1 MSSSG
6 LLIKRRWIAPEIVQI
21 STMDC
26 GPAAL
31 ACVLEGFRIPV
42 NYPRLREACQTD
54 VDGTS
59 IDALEVVA
67 NQLGL
72 DAAQVMVPP
81 EHLFLSD
88 AQVLPAIV
96 VVHHADR
103 ATHFVVVWRRL
114 GNYMQVMD
122 PAIGRRWVSC
132 QRFAQEVFRHE
143 LNVPAQEWRQ
153 WAGTDEFLRPLRQQM
168 AAVGVTGIQAQNL
181 IARASSDGL
190 WFGPAA
196 LDASVRFVKSVVDAG
211 GLSAGRQSAQLTATL
226 FDQTRQSTGDVF
238 KVIPKA
244 YWSAHADTLNAAGD
258 MELKLQGAVLLRIRS
273 KQTEKRQESRQEK
286 RQHTSTE
293 AQGVAQR
300 SPELAAALA
309 EKPPGP
315 FATLW
320 TFLKQDGLLSP
331 AALSAAMVI
340 AAAVVTIEL
349 LLFRGLFD
357 ITTVLTL
364 PSQRLWAMVGLL
376 ALVAMIMLVE
386 VPIASETMRLG
397 RHLEVRL
404 RMALLEKLPHLSDRY
419 FQSRP
424 VSDMADR
431 SHSIQ
436 MMRIVPGIGLHLV
449 QVVCDLCFTLL
460 GIILIDPQVLGWA
473 AVIVLTALIL
483 PLLVQPFLNERDL
496 RVRNHGSALNVF
508 YLDALLGLVPIRT
521 HRAERAV
528 RRLHEGLLVQWA
540 RSKRGFN
547 AVSVSAGSAQSL
559 VCVSLAA
566 LALYGHFM
574 RSGTASGADLL
585 LIFWMFKLPSL
596 GSTFAAMATQYPMQR
611 NVLLRLLEPLSAPTE
626 AATLVADVADVAANA
641 KKPPQ
646 SKAASLMPVAGTQ
659 EITSL
664 VTPEHPNGTS
674 LQITKGAV
682 LAAGHI
688 LLLDINLTIS
698 PGEHVAIV
706 GSSGAG
712 KSTLIGLILGWHR
725 LVTGQLQVDGAAPTA
740 MSQERMRHETAWVD
754 PAIQL
759 WNRSFLDNLMYAAD
773 DMRFES
779 INEVLESA
787 DLRQVLQKLPEG
799 LQTLLGESGALLSG
813 GEGQR
818 LRLARAFMQTHVRLA
833 LLDEPFRG
841 LDRTQRGK
849 LLVQVRRWWQDAT
862 LLCVTHDVAE
872 TRAFDRVLVI
882 EHGRIVEDG
891 PPAQLAATDSRYRE
905 LLDAETKLQER
916 IWAGPQWRHIRAEG
930 GRISEGSRIDALT
943 SELPRLKDGASV
955 PQTEAAA
962 G

>member
-1 MSSSG
+1 MNRPG
-6 LLIKRRWIAPEIVQI
+6 LLTKRRWMAPEIVQI

-31 ACVLEGFRIPV
+31 ACVLEGFYVPV

-72 DAAQVMVPP
+72 DAEQVMVPP
-81 EHLFLSD
+81 EHLFLNE
-88 AQVLPAIV
+88 AQVLPAIA

-114 GNYMQVMD
+114 GNYLQVMD

-132 QRFAQEVFRHE
+132 QRFAREVFRHE
-143 LNVPAQEWRQ
+143 LNVSAQEWRQ
-153 WAGTDEFLRPLRQQM
+153 WASTDEFLGPLRQQL
-168 AAVGVTGIQAQNL
+168 AAVGVTGTKAQNL
-181 IARASSDGL
+181 IARASGDMQ

-196 LDASVRFVKSVVDAG
+196 LDASVRFVKSVVEAG

-238 KVIPKA
+238 KVIPKT
-244 YWSAHADTLNAAGD
+244 YWSAHADKLNADGD
-258 MELKLQGAVLLRIRS
+258 LEFKLQGAVLLRIRS
-273 KQTEKRQESRQEK
+273 KQVEQDQESRQEK
-286 RQHTSTE
+286 RQHTSTQ
-293 AQGVAQR
+293 AQEVAQR

-357 ITTVLTL
+357 ITTLLTL
-364 PSQRLWAMVGLL
+364 PSQRLGAMVGLL

-460 GIILIDPQVLGWA
+460 GIMLIDPEVLGWA

-574 RSGTASGADLL
+574 RSGTANGADLL

-626 AATLVADVADVAANA
+626 AATLDAAVAANA
-641 KKPPQ
+641 NSPAQ
-646 SKAASLMPVAGTQ
+646 SKAASLMPVVDTR

-664 VTPEHPNGTS
+664 VSPEHPKGTS
-674 LQITKGAV
+674 VQITKGAV

-688 LLLDINLTIS
+688 LLLDINLKIS

-725 LVTGQLQVDGAAPTA
+725 LVTGQLQVDGAAPNA

-779 INEVLESA
+779 INDVLESA
-787 DLRQVLQKLPEG
+787 DLRQVLQKLPQG

-818 LRLARAFMQTHVRLA
+818 LRLARAFMQSNVRLA

-872 TRAFDRVLVI
+872 TRSFDRVLVI

-891 PPAQLAATDSRYRE
+891 PPAQLAAVDSRYRE

-916 IWAGPQWRHIRAEG
+916 I
-930 GRISEGSRIDALT
+930 
-943 SELPRLKDGASV
+943 
-955 PQTEAAA
+955 
-962 G
+962 

>member
-1 MSSSG
+1 MSRLS
-6 LLIKRRWIAPEIVQI
+6 LLTKRRWIAPEIVQI

-31 ACVLEGFRIPV
+31 ACVLEGFHIPV

-67 NQLGL
+67 NQLGV
-72 DAAQVMVPP
+72 DAEQVMVPP
-81 EHLFLSD
+81 EHLFLSE

-96 VVHHADR
+96 VVHHSDR
-103 ATHFVVVWRRL
+103 ATHFVVVWSRL
-114 GNYMQVMD
+114 GNYLQVMD

-132 QRFAQEVFRHE
+132 RRFAQEIFHHE
-143 LNVPAQEWRQ
+143 LTVPAAEWHQ
-153 WAGTDEFLRPLRQQM
+153 WAGTDDFLKPLRQQL
-168 AAVGVTGIQAQNL
+168 AAVGVTGTQAQNL
-181 IARASSDGL
+181 IARASSDL
-190 WFGPAA
+190 KWFGPAA

-226 FDQTRQSTGDVF
+226 FDQTRQSTDDVF
-238 KVIPKA
+238 KVIPKS
-244 YWSAHADTLNAAGD
+244 YWSAHAGQVKESGEL
-258 MELKLQGAVLLRIRS
+258 ELKLQGAVLLRIRS
-273 KQTEKRQESRQEK
+273 KQAEKHQEK
-286 RQHTSTE
+286 RQARTQDTSVQVHE
-293 AQGVAQR
+293 VAQR
-300 SPELAAALA
+300 SPELAAALV

-357 ITTVLTL
+357 LTTVLSL
-364 PSQRLWAMVGLL
+364 PSQRLAAVVGLL

-404 RMALLEKLPHLSDRY
+404 RMALLAKLPHLSDRY

-436 MMRIVPGIGLHLV
+436 MTRMVPGIGLHLV
-449 QVVCDLCFTLL
+449 QVVCDLGFTLL
-460 GIILIDPQVLGWA
+460 GILFIDPQILGWA
-473 AVIVLTALIL
+473 AAIILTALIL

-540 RSKRGFN
+540 RSMRGLN

-566 LALYGHFM
+566 VALYGHFM
-574 RSGTASGADLL
+574 RSGTASGGDLL

-626 AATLVADVADVAANA
+626 AATLIAEAAISAKLQPKSTAMGLVA
-641 KKPPQ
+641 
-646 SKAASLMPVAGTQ
+646 VAGTQ
-659 EITSL
+659 ENTTL
-664 VTPEHPNGTS
+664 VQISKTKGTA
-674 LQITKGAV
+674 LQISKGAV
-682 LAAGHI
+682 IAAGHI
-688 LLLDINLTIS
+688 LLLDINLKIS

-725 LVTGQLQVDGAAPTA
+725 LVTGQLRVDGAAPTA
-740 MSQERMRHETAWVD
+740 ASQERMRHETAWVD

-773 DMRFES
+773 DMRFEN
-779 INEVLESA
+779 INDVLESA

-818 LRLARAFMQTHVRLA
+818 LRLARAFMQSNVRLA

-849 LLVQVRRWWQDAT
+849 LLAQVRRWWQDAT

-872 TRAFDRVLVI
+872 TMSFDRVLVI

-891 PPAQLAATDSRYRE
+891 PPAQLAASDSRYRE

-930 GRISEGSRIDALT
+930 GRIAEGSRIEALKPK
-943 SELPRLKDGASV
+943 LPRLTDAAPASQTGA
-955 PQTEAAA
+955 TAR
-962 G
+962 

>member
-1 MSSSG
+1 MSRPG
-6 LLIKRRWIAPEIVQI
+6 LPTKRRWIAPEIVQI

-31 ACVLEGFRIPV
+31 ACVLEGFHIPV
-42 NYPRLREACQTD
+42 NYPRLREACQTN

-67 NQLGL
+67 NELGVS
-72 DAAQVMVPP
+72 AEQMMVPP
-81 EHLFLSD
+81 EHLFLSA
-88 AQVLPAIV
+88 AQVLPSIV
-96 VVHHADR
+96 VVHHSDR

-114 GNYMQVMD
+114 GNYLQVMD

-132 QRFAQEVFRHE
+132 KRFAHEVFHHE
-143 LNVPAQEWRQ
+143 LSVPAAEWRQ
-153 WAGTDEFLRPLRQQM
+153 WAGTDEFLEPLRQQM
-168 AAVGVTGIQAQNL
+168 VAVGVKDTQAQSL
-181 IARASSDGL
+181 IARASSDL
-190 WFGPAA
+190 QWFGPAA

-211 GLSAGRQSAQLTATL
+211 GLSAGQQSAQLTATL
-226 FDQTRQSTGDVF
+226 FDQTRISTCDVF
-238 KVIPKA
+238 KVIPKT
-244 YWSAHADTLNAAGD
+244 YWSAHADQVKESGELL
-258 MELKLQGAVLLRIRS
+258 LKLKGAVLLRIQG
-273 KQTEKRQESRQEK
+273 KQAEIRHESPQSANFRAKEI
-286 RQHTSTE
+286 
-293 AQGVAQR
+293 AQR
-300 SPELAAALA
+300 SPELAAALV
-309 EKPPGP
+309 EKQAGP
-315 FATLW
+315 FVTLW

-364 PSQRLWAMVGLL
+364 PSQRLGAMVGLL
-376 ALVAMIMLVE
+376 SLVAMIMLIE

-404 RMALLEKLPHLSDRY
+404 RMALLEKLPHLSERY

-436 MMRIVPGIGLHLV
+436 MTRMVPGIGLHLV
-449 QVVCDLCFTLL
+449 QVVCDLSFTLL
-460 GIILIDPQVLGWA
+460 GILFIDPQVLGWA
-473 AVIVLTALIL
+473 AMIVITALVL

-508 YLDALLGLVPIRT
+508 YLDALLGLVSIRT

-566 LALYGHFM
+566 FALYGHFI

-626 AATLVADVADVAANA
+626 AATLAADAAVSAKLQANSPATSLVA
-641 KKPPQ
+641 
-646 SKAASLMPVAGTQ
+646 VAGTQ
-659 EITSL
+659 AETTKL
-664 VTPEHPNGTS
+664 PEAKIKGTA
-674 LQITKGAV
+674 LQITQGAV
-682 LAAGHI
+682 IAAGHL
-688 LLLDINLTIS
+688 LLLDVDLKIS

-725 LVTGQLQVDGAAPTA
+725 LVTGQLLVDGASPTA
-740 MSQERMRHETAWVD
+740 TSQERMRHETAWVD

-759 WNRSFLDNLMYAAD
+759 WNRSFLDNLMYAAED
-773 DMRFES
+773 LRFE
-779 INEVLESA
+779 NTNDVLESA

-799 LQTLLGESGALLSG
+799 LQTLLGEGGALLSG

-818 LRLARAFMQTHVRLA
+818 LRLARAFMQTNVRLA

-841 LDRTQRGK
+841 LDRTQRSK
-849 LLVQVRRWWQDAT
+849 LLGQVRQWWQDAT

-872 TRAFDRVLVI
+872 TQSFDRVLVI

-891 PPAQLAATDSRYRE
+891 PPTQLSATNSRYRE
-905 LLDAETKLQER
+905 LLDAESNLQER
-916 IWAGPQWRHIRAEG
+916 IWAGSQWRHIRAEG
-930 GRISEGSRIDALT
+930 GRMAEGSRSAAIRPD
-943 SELPRLKDGASV
+943 LPRLEDAVPAS
-955 PQTEAAA
+955 QIETTAA
-962 G
+962 

>member
-1 MSSSG
+1 MSRPG
-6 LLIKRRWIAPEIVQI
+6 LLTKRRWIAPEIVQI

-31 ACVLEGFRIPV
+31 ACMLEGFHVPV
-42 NYPRLREACQTD
+42 NYGRLREACQTD

-67 NQLGL
+67 NQLGV
-72 DAAQVMVPP
+72 DAEQMMVPP
-81 EHLFLSD
+81 EHLFLSE

-96 VVHHADR
+96 VVHHSDR

-114 GNYMQVMD
+114 GAYLQVMD

-143 LNVPAQEWRQ
+143 LNVSAVEWRK
-153 WAGTDEFLRPLRQQM
+153 WAGTDDFLKPLRQQL
-168 AAVGVTGIQAQNL
+168 AAVGVRGANASSL
-181 IARASSDGL
+181 IALAFGDTL

-211 GLSAGRQSAQLTATL
+211 GLSAGHQSAQLTATL
-226 FDQTRQSTGDVF
+226 FDETHQSTGDIF
-238 KVIPKA
+238 KIIPKT
-244 YWSAHADTLNAAGD
+244 YWSAQADKLDGIGEL
-258 MELKLQGAVLLRIRS
+258 ELKLQGAVLLRIRG
-273 KQTEKRQESRQEK
+273 RQAESRPEI
-286 RQHTSTE
+286 RQSTKSQAHE
-293 AQGVAQR
+293 VAKR
-300 SPELAAALA
+300 SPELAAALGK
-309 EKPPGP
+309 KPPGP
-315 FATLW
+315 FATIW
-320 TFLKQDGLLSP
+320 AFLRQDGLLSP
-331 AALSAAMVI
+331 VALSAAMGI
-340 AAAVVTIEL
+340 AAAIVMIEL

-357 ITTVLTL
+357 LTTLLNL
-364 PSQRLWAMVGLL
+364 PSQRLAAMVGLL

-404 RMALLEKLPHLSDRY
+404 RIALLEKLPHLSDRY

-436 MMRIVPGIGLHLV
+436 MTRLVPGIGLHLV

-460 GIILIDPQVLGWA
+460 GIMFIDLQILGWA
-473 AVIVLTALIL
+473 AVIVVTALVL
-483 PLLVQPFLNERDL
+483 PLTVQPFLNERDL
-496 RVRNHGSALNVF
+496 RVRNHGGALQVF

-540 RSKRGFN
+540 RSMRGFN

-566 LALYGHFM
+566 VALYGHFM
-574 RSGTASGADLL
+574 RSGTASGGDLL

-626 AATLVADVADVAANA
+626 AATLLTDVASSDKNPTESKATGPVTVAA
-641 KKPPQ
+641 
-646 SKAASLMPVAGTQ
+646 SQ
-659 EITSL
+659 EITNL
-664 VTPEHPNGTS
+664 VPEEKSKATA
-674 LQITKGAV
+674 LQITKGTV
-682 LAAGHI
+682 IAAGHI
-688 LLLDINLTIS
+688 LLLDISLNIS

-712 KSTLIGLILGWHR
+712 KSTLVGLILGWHR
-725 LVTGQLQVDGAAPTA
+725 LVTGQLLLDGAAPTPA
-740 MSQERMRHETAWVD
+740 SQERMRRETAWVD
-754 PAIQL
+754 PAIQI

-773 DMRFES
+773 EIRFDS
-779 INEVLESA
+779 INDVLESA
-787 DLRQVLQKLPEG
+787 DLRGVLQKLPEG
-799 LQTLLGESGALLSG
+799 LQTLLGEGGALLSG

-818 LRLARAFMQTHVRLA
+818 LRLARAFMQSKVRLA

-849 LLVQVRRWWQDAT
+849 LLAQVRRWWHDAT
-862 LLCVTHDVAE
+862 LMCVTHDVAE
-872 TRAFDRVLVI
+872 TLSFNRVLVV
-882 EHGRIVEDG
+882 ENGRIVEDG
-891 PPAQLAATDSRYRE
+891 TPTQLAATDSRYRE
-905 LLDAETKLQER
+905 LLDAESKLQER
-916 IWAGPQWRHIRAEG
+916 IWAGPHWRHIKAEN
-930 GRISEGSRIDALT
+930 GRIEALKP
-943 SELPRLKDGASV
+943 ELARLGDSSSTALPALAES
-955 PQTEAAA
+955 
-962 G
+962 